1 MKGNY
6 KFFLL
11 IVSIFILGILFKL
24 YLENNNLKTKIIETE
39 NKYEELRIN
48 KNNVNFTKA
57 TLNEMSFI
65 QDTFNWIY
73 FESADGITLENYSG
87 KTINLKEKS
96 SLNNIILE
104 SLENNIIMPIN
115 FINNKMHNEYRFY
128 YILRYKFNDTV
139 NEIIIFDNG
148 TIKYQNVYYESPYLL
163 SLAQSLMPITDEVS
177 KDVNDALDMMLN
189 ASIATYDF
197 NKISDI
203 DKSNSEQ
210 SIFELI
216 DNAVRLRASAYFIN
230 NNMVET
236 NESIVEKSD
245 MMVHKSTGYCEGNQ
259 VDMYIFTIN
268 GGEVDYV
275 KLIYNNIEEVYKLKS
290 ELRTEQKYLYF
301 NNIWT
306 AD

>member
-1 MKGNY
+1 
-6 KFFLL
+6 
-11 IVSIFILGILFKL
+11 
-24 YLENNNLKTKIIETE
+24 
-39 NKYEELRIN
+39 
-48 KNNVNFTKA
+48 
-57 TLNEMSFI
+57 MSFI

-148 TIKYQNVYYESPYLL
+148 TIKYRNVYYESPYLL

-203 DKSNSEQ
+203 DKSNSEKN
-210 SIFELI
+210 IFELI

>member
-1 MKGNY
+1 MRGNY
-6 KFFLL
+6 KLFLL

-48 KNNVNFTKA
+48 KNNVNFTEA

>member
-48 KNNVNFTKA
+48 KNNVNFTEA

-189 ASIATYDF
+189 ASIATYGF

-290 ELRTEQKYLYF
+290 ELRTEQRYLYF

>member
-48 KNNVNFTKA
+48 KNNVNFTEA